1 MRCIFVKYQKMDIV
15 KGQVS
20 GIEKYGIFVNLED
33 NFSGLIHISEIS
45 SGYVKDVK
53 DYVNVGEEIY
63 CKILELDED
72 SKHLR
77 LSIKD
82 INYKTDG
89 SIDKRSELEKG
100 FIPLKEQLPIWTKEK
115 LEEINNL

>member
-1 MRCIFVKYQKMDIV
+1 MEYKVSSII

-20 GIEKYGIFVNLED
+20 GIENYGIFVNLEGSY
-33 NFSGLIHISEIS
+33 SGLIHISEIS

-53 DYVNVGEEIY
+53 DYVSVGEEIY
-63 CKILELDED
+63 CKIIEVNNET
-72 SKHLR
+72 KHLK

-89 SIDKRSELEKG
+89 SAQMTADLANG
-100 FIPLKEQLPIWTKEK
+100 FNSLKEQLPIWTKEK
-115 LEEINNL
+115 LEEINNA

>member
-1 MRCIFVKYQKMDIV
+1 MRWHEMEYKVSSII

-20 GIEKYGIFVNLED
+20 GIEDYGIFVNLKGSY
-33 NFSGLIHISEIS
+33 SGLIHISEIS

-53 DYVNVGEEIY
+53 DYVSVGEEIF
-63 CKILELDED
+63 CKIIEVNDET
-72 SKHLR
+72 KHLK

-89 SIDKRSELEKG
+89 SEQMAIDLANG
-100 FIPLKEQLPIWTKEK
+100 FKPLKEQLPIWTKEK
-115 LEEINNL
+115 LKEINNL

>member
-1 MRCIFVKYQKMDIV
+1 MKYEIGSII

-20 GIEKYGIFVNLED
+20 GIENYGIFVNFD
-33 NFSGLIHISEIS
+33 GPYSGLIHISEIS
-45 SGYVKDVK
+45 TGFVKEVQ
-53 DYVNVGEEIY
+53 DYVSVGEEIF
-63 CKILELDED
+63 CKIIEIDENNN
-72 SKHLR
+72 HLK

-89 SIDKRSELEKG
+89 SLQKNDFDAG
-100 FIPLKEQLPIWTKEK
+100 FKPLKEQLPIWTKEK

>member
-1 MRCIFVKYQKMDIV
+1 MDYKVSDIV

-20 GIEKYGIFVNLED
+20 GIEKYGIFVNFEGPY
-33 NFSGLIHISEIS
+33 SGLIHISEIS
-45 SGYVKDVK
+45 SGYVKEVK
-53 DYVNVGEEIY
+53 DYVDVGEEIY
-63 CKILELDED
+63 CKIIDVD
-72 SKHLR
+72 SETKHLK

-89 SIDKRSELEKG
+89 SSQMTSELAKG
-100 FIPLKEQLPIWTKEK
+100 FNPLKEQLPIWTKEK

>member
-1 MRCIFVKYQKMDIV
+1 MKYNISDIV

-20 GIEKYGIFVNLED
+20 GLEKYGIFVTFEGPY
-33 NFSGLIHISEIS
+33 SGLIHISEIS
-45 SGYVKDVK
+45 SGYVKEVK

-63 CKILELDED
+63 CKIIDIDEEN
-72 SKHLR
+72 KHLK

-89 SIDKRSELEKG
+89 SSQKESEFVQG
-100 FIPLKEQLPIWTKEK
+100 FKPLQEQLPIWTKEK
-115 LEEINNL
+115 LAEIQNL

>member
-1 MRCIFVKYQKMDIV
+1 MDYKIGDIV

-20 GIEKYGIFVNLED
+20 GIEKYGIFVNFEGPY
-33 NFSGLIHISEIS
+33 SGLVHISEIS
-45 SGYVKDVK
+45 SGYVKEVK

-63 CKILELDED
+63 CQIIDIDAKN
-72 SKHLR
+72 KHLK

-89 SIDKRSELEKG
+89 SHQMADELARG
-100 FIPLKEQLPIWTKEK
+100 FNPLKEQLPIWMQEK
-115 LEEINNL
+115 LEEYNK

>member
-1 MRCIFVKYQKMDIV
+1 MKYKIGDII

-20 GIEKYGIFVNLED
+20 GIEKYGIFVNLEGS
-33 NFSGLIHISEIS
+33 FSGLIHISEIS
-45 SGYVKDVK
+45 SGYVKEVK
-53 DYVNVGEEIY
+53 DYVSVGEDIF
-63 CKILELDED
+63 CKVIEVDIEN
-72 SKHLR
+72 KHLK

-89 SIDKRSELEKG
+89 SSQKASELAKG

-115 LEEINNL
+115 LEEINNI